1 MALPP
6 GPKIPA
12 VVQTLELSV
21 RPFTLLR
28 RCAEHFGDPF
38 TIKIVGNRI
47 YVIVSDPA
55 TIREI
60 FAGLNGIDPIGIGND
75 ELRPALGDHSLLLL
89 DGAEHK
95 RHRKV
100 LAPPFSSNS
109 VPAYRDLIHRI
120 TERLSSG
127 WQQGATIP
135 IYDAMQEIALEV
147 ILSIVFGT
155 NMGSRLEEFKTGVSN
170 FMHCVSGP
178 VGYFPALQKDLGPW
192 SPGGKVLRTKRELD
206 KLIFDEIT
214 RRRQAQNGKGNGV
227 ISALLNAG
235 EVGEEPF
242 SDQEIHD
249 ELITLILAG
258 HDPTTAALAWAMYW
272 IHQDLSIARKLRE
285 EMSETAPD
293 RPEDW
298 AYLDAIVN
306 ETLRIHPMFPTV
318 ERKMRVPVKIM
329 GYVIDPGVRITPC
342 VYLMHHRPELFPEPE
357 RFRPERFLERRYAP
371 YEFFPFGGGSRRCI
385 GAHFAHY
392 QMKVILSSLLRRY
405 SFEALNEGKVRAVLR
420 GASIGPSGPV
430 RMRVAATHSV
440 M

>member
-6 GPKIPA
+6 GPKIPP

-28 RCAEHFGDPF
+28 RCADHYGDPF

-47 YVIVSDPA
+47 YVIVSDPP
-55 TIREI
+55 TVREI

-100 LAPPFSSNS
+100 MAPPFSTTS
-109 VPAYRDLIHRI
+109 VPAYGAMIRSIA
-120 TERLSSG
+120 ERLSSG
-127 WQQGATIP
+127 WEKGATIP
-135 IYDAMQEIALEV
+135 MYAAMQDIALEV
-147 ILSIVFGT
+147 ILTVVFGSKL
-155 NMGSRLEEFKTGVSN
+155 GSRMDEFKAGVTN
-170 FMHCVSGP
+170 FMQCVSGP

-192 SPGGKVLRTKRELD
+192 SPGGRVLRTKGKLD

-214 RRRQAQNGKGNGV
+214 RRRRAENEGDGV
-227 ISALLNAG
+227 MRALLNTGA
-235 EVGEEPF
+235 VGEEPF
-242 SDQEIHD
+242 TDQEIHD

-272 IHQDLSIARKLRE
+272 IHQDKLIAEKLRE
-285 EMSETAPD
+285 ELSTTAPD
-293 RPEDW
+293 RPDDW
-298 AYLDAIVN
+298 PYLNAIVN
-306 ETLRIHPMFPTV
+306 ETLRINPMFPTV
-318 ERKMRVPVKIM
+318 ERKMSVPVEIL

-342 VYLMHHRPELFPEPE
+342 VYLTHHRPELFPEPD
-357 RFRPERFLERRYAP
+357 RFRPERFLERRFASH
-371 YEFFPFGGGSRRCI
+371 EFYPFGGGSRRCI

-392 QMKVILSSLLRRY
+392 QMKIILSSVLRRY
-405 SFEALNEGKVRAVLR
+405 TFEALNDGKVRAVLR
-420 GASIGPSGPV
+420 GASIGPSGQV
-430 RMRVAATHSV
+430 RMRIAGTH
-440 M
+440 